1 MLVEWGKLRCSSKTG
16 QRDVCC
22 VVSLSENSF
31 STPKPRTLV
40 SLLCV
45 RRHGA
50 LLCLFTL
57 PPPEEGS
64 FFCRIAISGG
74 GARRRLGGMNGGGS
88 KSAQKNPSSLR
99 THIDRRGCCCRRRR
113 AIDCGPSAT
122 VRFVSP
128 VGGGGKRREE
138 GERKNVSDRISDV
151 RWLRIHSHVMPN
163 TLLHL

>member
-1 MLVEWGKLRCSSKTG
+1 MLVGWGKLRCSSKMG

-22 VVSLSENSF
+22 VVSRSENSF

-50 LLCLFTL
+50 VAL
-57 PPPEEGS
+57 PVHPATTRGRE

-99 THIDRRGCCCRRRR
+99 THIDRRGCCCCRRR

-128 VGGGGKRREE
+128 VGGGERGEERGK
-138 GERKNVSDRISDV
+138 ERTFQTGSPMCAGFEF
-151 RWLRIHSHVMPN
+151 IHM
-163 TLLHL
+163 